1 MKILV
6 AEDDPIFVDFM
17 TRVLSEKGH
26 EIIVAVDGLAA
37 VRYMEKSLAD
47 LVILDWTLPHISGID
62 VLRWI
67 RKNMGYK
74 IPVMFL
80 TNRVFENFIS
90 EALDAGADE
99 YVAKPIGERQLLSR
113 INVIERRLRSST
125 NVPMVIEVGNFRIDN
140 CEKSVSLNGSRV
152 PLNPKE
158 FELAY
163 ALFANYGC
171 IVPRNHLAI
180 MIWGRPEDAFFRP
193 LDSAIYRIRSKLGLD
208 MRNGVALKSVYK
220 IGYRLD
226 VG

>member
-6 AEDDPIFVDFM
+6 AEDDSVFVEFI
-17 TRVLSEKGH
+17 TRALSESGH
-26 EIIVAVDGLAA
+26 EIIVAADGLAA
-37 VRYMEKSLAD
+37 VRYLEKSLAD
-47 LVILDWTLPHISGID
+47 LVILDWTLPNMSGID
-62 VLRWI
+62 VLRWV
-67 RKNMGYK
+67 RKNLGYK

-80 TNRVFENFIS
+80 TNRVFEYFIS

-99 YVAKPIGERQLLSR
+99 YVTKPIGERQLLSR
-113 INVIERRLRSST
+113 VNAIERRLRSSI

-140 CEKSVSLNGSRV
+140 YEKSVLVNGSRV
-152 PLNPKE
+152 TLNPKE

-171 IVPRNHLAI
+171 IVPRSHLAT

-193 LDSAIYRIRSKLGLD
+193 LDSAIYRIRSKLRLN
-208 MRNGVALKSVYK
+208 MENGVVLKSIYK

-226 VG
+226 GR